1 VTDRPPFADTHV
13 RLAHGAGGPA
23 MRALIDAVFLGQT
36 RDPAALARADAACLP
51 FGDGFLVITTDAHV
65 VSPPEFPGGDIG
77 RLSICGVVNDL
88 AMAGACDVTALTSCV
103 VLEEGFPLETL
114 RRLHAS
120 VEAACAEAGAGARV
134 VAGDTKVMRR
144 GELDGVIFSTTG
156 VAFAN
161 RVVRDDGLRPGD
173 ALLITGTIGDHG
185 LTVLSARHGLG
196 LEGELRSDVAP
207 LNGLVKVAL
216 AAGGV
221 HVHAMKDPTRGGVT
235 GALTE
240 MAEKA
245 GVAVRLR
252 EAALPMTAAA
262 RAAAELLG
270 IDPLIVANEGKA
282 LIAVAPEAAGTVLAA
297 LRAHPLGHAAAHIGE
312 VVAGP
317 AGELLLDT
325 GFGTRRLVSR
335 DADPL
340 PRIC

>member
-1 VTDRPPFADTHV
+1 MNRDPDDLRETHV

-23 MRALIDAVFLGQT
+23 MRALIDAVFLGT
-36 RDPAALARADAACLP
+36 SRDPVALARGDSACLP

-88 AMAGACDVTALTSCV
+88 AMAGACDVTALTSSV
-103 VLEEGFPLETL
+103 VLEEGFPIATL

-120 VEAACAEAGAGARV
+120 VEAACAEAGARV

-156 VAFAN
+156 VAFAR

-173 ALLITGTIGDHG
+173 VVIITGTVGDHG
-185 LTVLSARHGLG
+185 LTVLGARHGLG
-196 LEGELRSDVAP
+196 LEGGLRSDVAP
-207 LNGLVKVAL
+207 LNGLVRDVL
-216 AAGGV
+216 AAGGD

-245 GVAVRLR
+245 GVGVRLR
-252 EAALPMTAAA
+252 EAAVPMSPAA

-282 LIAVAPEAAGTVLAA
+282 VLGVAREASAAVLAA
-297 LRAHPLGHAAAHIGE
+297 LHAHPLGRDAAVIGE
-312 VVAGP
+312 VIAEHP
-317 AGELLLDT
+317 GELSLDT
-325 GFGTRRLVSR
+325 GFGTRRLVAR
-335 DADPL
+335 DTDPL